1 MFSRCS
7 NMAVGV
13 TASLLL
19 LSGCSNPI
27 EETETSLSDIEAQQE
42 AAVQS
47 FTQLA
52 DLESRLQ
59 SEFHTVLEEDE
70 DLSTLA
76 DGSAEVHTTI
86 EERRETL
93 GALTETNGELRSRHE
108 EMTQIDSGEISEEAL
123 DGVLGSLESVAG
135 SLDEFTSAYEA
146 QLSSETSY
154 FESLAQEDATYGTF
168 REGIEA
174 VNDEMEDIQALRV
187 KLDEEF
193 VALEA
198 ACSTLSSQLE
208 EKSDE

>member
-1 MFSRCS
+1 
-7 NMAVGV
+7 MAVGV

-19 LSGCSNPI
+19 LSGCSNPV

-59 SEFHTVLEEDE
+59 SEFQTVLEEDE

-76 DGSAEVHTTI
+76 EGSAAVHTTI
-86 EERRETL
+86 EERREALGTL
-93 GALTETNGELRSRHE
+93 SETNGGLRGQHE
-108 EMTQIDSGEISEEAL
+108 EMTQIDSGEISEEAVN
-123 DGVLGSLESVAG
+123 GVLDSLEAVTG

-146 QLSSETSY
+146 QLSSETGY
-154 FESLAQEDATYGTF
+154 FESLGQDDATYETF

-174 VNDEMEDIQALRV
+174 VNEEMEDIQALRV
-187 KLDEEF
+187 QLDEEF

-198 ACSTLSSQLE
+198 ARSTLSSQLE
-208 EKSDE
+208 ETSDE